1 MAHRKSL
8 IAVGWT
14 VATFVVAL
22 FAVPVYYQPARI
34 CGTANGLLEVL
45 GSILV
50 GALAVCGFLYCP
62 LRPLWAKIVTAL
74 LAILVLGQALQPVL
88 GFVICLSRSS

>member
-22 FAVPVYYQPARI
+22 FAVPVYYQPTRI
-34 CGTANGLLEVL
+34 CGMPYGLLEVF

-62 LRPLWAKIVTAL
+62 LRPLWAKIVTFL
-74 LAILVLGQALQPVL
+74 LAVLVLVQALHPVL
-88 GFVICLSRSS
+88 GYVICLSRAS